1 MQHVLNGPQLLGVL
15 GFLLWSFVPA
25 AAQPRL
31 ADPARKIEEV
41 GSWAVDC
48 TQEQKPGPP
57 ACDIRHRV
65 WIVAPA
71 GGRPSAALEIQMRHG
86 FAVPVVA
93 IHGAAHGGTIPDAT
107 GALLALAAEVTVQF
121 GADPPI
127 RLPCGFARDILGC
140 APARADAQAAS
151 VRLGRAATAVI
162 RLHLAAP
169 AGLALPV
176 SDQLR
181 VLDLTRT
188 TDAIRRLLPAGNPPE
203 EADTRWDL
211 HDLMDWVA
219 RQLGFAGGLE
229 ELLRWLFSQAA
240 VLQKG

>member
-1 MQHVLNGPQLLGVL
+1 MKRVLNGPKLLGVL
-15 GFLLWSFVPA
+15 GLSLWASVPA
-25 AAQPRL
+25 AAQPRP
-31 ADPARKIEEV
+31 ADPTRKIEEV
-41 GSWAVDC
+41 GSWAVGC
-48 TQEQKPGPP
+48 TQEQKSGPP

-86 FAVPVVA
+86 FAVPVVV
-93 IHGAAHGGTIPDAT
+93 IHGGAHSGTIPDAT

-140 APARADAQAAS
+140 APVRADAQAAS
-151 VRLGRAATAVI
+151 VRLGRAATAVV
-162 RLHLAAP
+162 RLHLAVP
-169 AGLALPV
+169 AGMALPV

-188 TDAIRRLLPAGNPPE
+188 ADAIRYLQPAGNQPE

-219 RQLGFAGGLE
+219 RQLGFADGLE
-229 ELLRWLFSQAA
+229 GLLRWLFSQAA
-240 VLQKG
+240 LLQKG